1 MKRAFGAWLRAAHPA
16 AKMLFLAGPRQVGK
30 TTLARAALAAEAAAG
45 IYLDWDV
52 PADRRRMLSAADL
65 LEEVRR
71 PKARPLVIFDE
82 LHKMRRFKGWL
93 KGFYDANRD
102 HCRVWVTGSGR
113 LDLYQSGGDSLV
125 GRYFLYHLHPLSVS
139 ELAGADRALRGPER
153 AWRAFA
159 EDARLSRT
167 AAGGFQSLLRFGGFP
182 EPHLRQNASF
192 HRRWVLARRQRVT
205 HEDIRDLTRIEDLD
219 RLEMLV
225 ELLNPRIGAPLSI
238 NSLREDVGVAF
249 ETVRGWLGALQR
261 VYYVYAVAPYSERI
275 QRSLQRASKYYYWDW
290 SEANEPGARFE
301 NLVMSHLKK
310 ACDAWTDFGHG
321 RFQLWYLRDREK
333 REVDALITKDR
344 KPWCLVEAKR
354 SDADLSP
361 HLLRFGAQLGCNR
374 LVQLVESVG
383 VRKRSRIG
391 KSLVHVVSADAFLAQ
406 FA

>member
-1 MKRAFGAWLRAAHPA
+1 LRAFGKWLHAAHPA

-30 TTLARAALAAEAAAG
+30 TTLARAALAAEAGPG
-45 IYLDWDV
+45 IHLNWDV

-65 LEEVRR
+65 LEDVRR
-71 PKARPLVIFDE
+71 PGARPLVVFDE

-125 GRYFLYHLHPLSVS
+125 GRYFLYHMHPLSVG
-139 ELAGADRALRGPER
+139 ELARSDRALGGAER

-159 EDARLSRT
+159 EGGTPSPT
-167 AAGGFQSLLRFGGFP
+167 MAGSLQSLLRFGGFP
-182 EPHLRQNASF
+182 EPYLRQNASF

-238 NSLREDVGVAF
+238 NSLREDLGVAF

-261 VYYVYAVAPYSERI
+261 VYYVYAVAPYSERV
-275 QRSLQRASKYYYWDW
+275 QRSLLRESKYYYWDW
-290 SEANEPGARFE
+290 SEASEPGARFE
-301 NLVMSHLKK
+301 NLVMCHLKK

-321 RFQLWYLRDREK
+321 RFQLWYLRDRER

-354 SDADLSP
+354 SDAAPSP
-361 HLLRFGAQLGCNR
+361 HLSRFGAQLGCAR
-374 LVQLVESVG
+374 LVQLVESPG

-391 KSLVHVVSADAFLAQ
+391 RSLVHVASADAFLAH